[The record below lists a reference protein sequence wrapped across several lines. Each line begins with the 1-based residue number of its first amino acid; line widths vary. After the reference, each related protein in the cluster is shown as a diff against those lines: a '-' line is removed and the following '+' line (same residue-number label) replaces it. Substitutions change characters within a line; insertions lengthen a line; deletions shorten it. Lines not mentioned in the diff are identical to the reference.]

1 MPKWVEMLSVDHK
14 IKQDIIRSIRET
26 AERISTIRELT
37 PENLKTDSPYIERVK
52 LDSIQ
57 LDSGCGRVT
66 LEIDEKYYYELL
78 SELTGSEI
86 LGEYELI
93 SLIRELSRMKQ
104 EYARVEAAVAS
115 VRQKGYGV
123 VLPDQSEITLEEP
136 ELIHQGN
143 KFGVK
148 IRSVA
153 PSIHMIRAN
162 IETEIAPIVGS
173 EEQAQDLI
181 RFLKDSSSSE
191 EGIWNT
197 NIFGKS
203 VEELVEDGIRSKI
216 YQIGDES
223 QVKLQETMQKIVN
236 ESTGGLV
243 CIII

>member
-1 MPKWVEMLSVDHK
+1 M
-14 IKQDIIRSIRET
+14 
-26 AERISTIRELT
+26 T
-37 PENLKTDSPYIERVK
+37 PEKISLSN
-52 LDSIQ
+52 
-57 LDSGCGRVT
+57 GRVQVRVDM
-66 LEIDEKYYYELL
+66 DEKWYYEIL
-78 SELTGSEI
+78 SEMTGVSI
-86 LGEYELI
+86 SDEYELI
-93 SLIRELSRMKQ
+93 HTMQEMAKMKK
-104 EYARVEAAVAS
+104 EYVKVQDAISAV
-115 VRQKGYGV
+115 RGKGYGV
-123 VLPDQSEITLEEP
+123 VTPDKEEIKLEEP
-136 ELIHQGN
+136 VVIKQGS
-143 KFGVK
+143 KYGVK
-148 IRSVA
+148 IKSVS

-236 ESTGGLV
+236 ESSGGLV

>member
-1 MPKWVEMLSVDHK
+1 M
-14 IKQDIIRSIRET
+14 
-26 AERISTIRELT
+26 
-37 PENLKTDSPYIERVK
+37 
-52 LDSIQ
+52 
-57 LDSGCGRVT
+57 
-66 LEIDEKYYYELL
+66 
-78 SELTGSEI
+78 
-86 LGEYELI
+86 
-93 SLIRELSRMKQ
+93 
-104 EYARVEAAVAS
+104 AS

-123 VLPDQSEITLEEP
+123 VLPEQSEITLEEP
-136 ELIHQGN
+136 EIIHQGN
-143 KFGVK
+143 KYGVK
-148 IRSVA
+148 IRSVS

-173 EEQAQDLI
+173 EEQAGDLI
-181 RFLKDSSSSE
+181 RFLKDSRDTE

-216 YQIGDES
+216 FQIGEES